1 MQAAQKGCEGASS
14 ADAQRG
20 WVDTNFYAI
29 VTDLVGSP
37 QELVDDGGR
46 VVWHA
51 RHTAWGAEPGAAV
64 PAGPATTPLR
74 FPGQYHDAETGL
86 HYNFYR
92 YYDPA
97 QAHYLSRDPLGMR
110 AGPNPRAYVP
120 YPTTMLDPLGLFMC
134 VQSEAEEVADIA
146 SRNNF
151 PTAMASVL
159 RPAGH
164 DQNSVFYGFSGRGNH
179 DIRTGRQGSYANQN
193 RLNGR
198 NPETHK
204 LPGGTTQHP
213 RLTQALNNVP
223 PNRRAENFQHGG
235 CAEMDAVNQALHDS
249 RGRPLTRQALQNRLD
264 DLNGGRMGIAGVDS
278 KTGGLS
284 DRQGRYFPPCTTCD
298 HVLGQFGIRPSGHSD
313 PTLPARPLPQAA
325 PDPAPAPAPAA
336 PAPALAPAPTPT
348 PAPAPA
354 PAPSGPAPSSSTAPP
369 KPSWADI
376 AKRR

>member
-1 MQAAQKGCEGASS
+1 
-14 ADAQRG
+14 
-20 WVDTNFYAI
+20 
-29 VTDLVGSP
+29 
-37 QELVDDGGR
+37 
-46 VVWHA
+46 
-51 RHTAWGAEPGAAV
+51 
-64 PAGPATTPLR
+64 
-74 FPGQYHDAETGL
+74 
-86 HYNFYR
+86 
-92 YYDPA
+92 
-97 QAHYLSRDPLGMR
+97 
-110 AGPNPRAYVP
+110 
-120 YPTTMLDPLGLFMC
+120 
-134 VQSEAEEVADIA
+134 
-146 SRNNF
+146 
-151 PTAMASVL
+151 MASVL

-325 PDPAPAPAPAA
+325 PAPAPAPAPAA